1 MSGHK
6 FIDVKKI
13 LREKSPKLYKILP
26 GFTIEWLRK
35 TLHEDELNTGMDYLM
50 QFKGLEHNAEI
61 LKYLKVDVKINN
73 PENIPLDGGVIF
85 ASNHPLGGL
94 DGMALIKAVG
104 EKRSDVKFLVNDIL
118 RNLKNYEDIFVG
130 VNKVGNSSRH
140 ALKVIE
146 DVYSS
151 EAAVLIFPAG
161 LVSRKLKNGIQDLE
175 WNKSFITKAIKY
187 NKPIVPV
194 YIEGQNSP
202 FFYNLAKWRKRL
214 GIRGNIEMLF
224 LPDEMFK
231 QQGKTIH
238 VHIGKK
244 IDVSIFDKAIPEKE
258 WAFRLREY
266 IYSSDFK
273 KGLPFKP

>member
-13 LREKSPKLYKILP
+13 LREKSPTLYKFLP
-26 GFTIEWLRK
+26 GFVINWLKRTI
-35 TLHEDELNTGMDYLM
+35 HEEEINRGMDYLM

-61 LKYLKVDVKINN
+61 LKYLKVDVKVNHA
-73 PENIPLDGGVIF
+73 ENIPKSGGVIF

-94 DGMALIKAVG
+94 DGMALIKVVG
-104 EKRSDVKFLVNDIL
+104 EVRPDVRFLVNDIL
-118 RNLKNYEDIFVG
+118 KNLKNYDDIFVG
-130 VNKVGNSSRH
+130 VNKTGNSSRH

-151 EAAVLIFPAG
+151 DSAVLIFPAG
-161 LVSRKLKNGIQDLE
+161 LVSRKLEHGIQDLE
-175 WNKSFITKAIKY
+175 WNKSFISKAIKY
-187 NKPIVPV
+187 GKPIVPV

-202 FFYNLAKWRKRL
+202 FFYNLARWRKRL

-224 LPDEMFK
+224 LPKEMFK

-238 VHIGKK
+238 VHIGKV
-244 IDVSIFDKAIPEKE
+244 IEPGFFDERHTEKE
-258 WAFRLREY
+258 WAEKLRSY
-266 IYSSDFK
+266 IYSNQFRQQRSFE
-273 KGLPFKP
+273 